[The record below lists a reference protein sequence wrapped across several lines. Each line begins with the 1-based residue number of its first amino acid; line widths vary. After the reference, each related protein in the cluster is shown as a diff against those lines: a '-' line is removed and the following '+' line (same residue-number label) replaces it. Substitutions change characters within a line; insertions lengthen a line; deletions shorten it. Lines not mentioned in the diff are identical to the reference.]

1 MYEAPALYK
10 LLENQHWQGSAGGVM
25 DGSQ

>member
-10 LLENQHWQGSAGGVM
+10 LLENQTWQLSAGGVM